1 MQSPIAVNA
10 LKRLAKT
17 RFRLEDAGQDLLE
30 YGLLMSLIAIVAMV
44 AVGSL
49 GTVIRTFFWEAIA
62 NNF

>member
-1 MQSPIAVNA
+1 MQSPNAVNA